1 MKLINAEPILN
12 RMAEEEVS
20 GKELRRMLRE
30 SDQIDLIRCGE
41 CKHVRRYVIGST
53 RHWCA
58 IHDTVTNLGD
68 FCSWAERDA

>member
-1 MKLINAEPILN
+1 MRLINAEPILQ

-30 SDQIDLIRCGE
+30 SDQIDLIRCSE
-41 CKHVRRYVIGST
+41 CKHVRRYVIGSKQ
-53 RHWCA
+53 HWCA
-58 IHDTVTNLGD
+58 IHDTITHLGD